1 MTLQPSML
9 VLPMPAVLVIAG
21 VDSSGGAGL
30 LRDIRTLTELGVDS
44 LCAVTAVTAQTNS
57 NVSTVHHVPPSV
69 IGAQIAAALATRPIA
84 AVKIGMLG
92 TSATVGA
99 VAKALSPHAGTVP
112 IILDPVLVATSGGV
126 LLDAGGRD
134 AMREQLFPMATLV
147 TPNLPEA
154 AMLLGRAPATPA
166 RCNPAMPTTCEPA
179 PTVKVNPLS
188 DEADV
193 IDQARQLLMYGASAI
208 LIKGGHAD
216 EQHAIDYLVTRS
228 GFVHRFS
235 LRRVRSTHRGT
246 GCALASA
253 IAARMA
259 LGDTLER
266 ACHQA
271 KGYVHASIS
280 RAGGMEA
287 SVAADSPDINRR

>member
-1 MTLQPSML
+1 LANDTSALD
-9 VLPMPAVLVIAG
+9 VGATVPAVLVIAG

-44 LCAVTAVTAQTNS
+44 LCAVTAITAQTNS

-92 TSATVGA
+92 TSATVEA
-99 VAKALSPHAGTVP
+99 VAEGLSILGNRVP
-112 IILDPVLVATSGGV
+112 IILDPVLLATSGGV
-126 LLDAGGRD
+126 LLDTAGRD
-134 AMREQLFPMATLV
+134 AMCERLFPMATLV
-147 TPNLPEA
+147 TPNLPEE
-154 AMLLGRAPATPA
+154 AMLLEGEA
-166 RCNPAMPTTCEPA
+166 AMPVGGGAALPLACEAVLPQVREPA
-179 PTVKVNPLS
+179 PTMKLRPSL

-193 IDQARQLLMYGASAI
+193 IDQARQLLMHGATAI

-216 EQHAIDYLVTRS
+216 GEHAVDYLVTRS
-228 GFVHRFS
+228 GPVHRFS
-235 LRRVRSTHRGT
+235 LPRAKATHRGT

-266 ACHQA
+266 ACHGA
-271 KGYVHASIS
+271 KEYVHALIS
-280 RAGGMEA
+280 SGP
-287 SVAADSPDINRR
+287 S

>member
-44 LCAVTAVTAQTNS
+44 LCAATAVTAQTNS

-69 IGAQIAAALATRPIA
+69 IGAQIAAAVATRPIA

-92 TSATVGA
+92 TSATVKA
-99 VAKALSPHAGTVP
+99 VAEALSLHGGTVP

-154 AMLLGRAPATPA
+154 AMLLGRAPTTP
-166 RCNPAMPTTCEPA
+166 
-179 PTVKVNPLS
+179 
-188 DEADV
+188 ADV

-216 EQHAIDYLVTRS
+216 GEHAVDYLVTRS
-228 GFVHRFS
+228 GPVHRFS
-235 LRRVRSTHRGT
+235 LPRAKATHRGT

-259 LGDTLER
+259 LGDTLEH
-266 ACHQA
+266 ACHHA